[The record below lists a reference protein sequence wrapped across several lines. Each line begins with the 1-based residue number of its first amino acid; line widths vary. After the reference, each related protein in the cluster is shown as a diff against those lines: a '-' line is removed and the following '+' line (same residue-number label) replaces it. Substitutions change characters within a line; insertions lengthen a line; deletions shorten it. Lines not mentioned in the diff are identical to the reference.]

1 MTVYKKHTT
10 PNGESGICTAK
21 VKCPYGGESNHFYY
35 DTSIRQKVLNPDHPM
50 QKVID
55 RVPSEELL
63 DKAPELLPPESEFTS
78 EYNNYHQA
86 LAKRTDDYNAQKE
99 AIIKSYP
106 VKHQSAVR
114 LITGMHEGAGMIA
127 SFEIFDPEEEDFTVK
142 SEASEDEKLTF
153 AQSYLNKFKAENKL
167 RAIISASNV

>member
-1 MTVYKKHTT
+1 MTVYKKHMT
-10 PNGESGICTAK
+10 PNGESGICNAK

-35 DTSIRQKVLNPDHPM
+35 DSSIRQKVLSPDSPM

-63 DKAPELLPPESEFTS
+63 DKAPELLAPGSDLSS
-78 EYNNYHQA
+78 EYNNYHTA
-86 LAKRTDDYNAQKE
+86 LAMRTDAYNEQKE

-106 VKHQSAVR
+106 IKHQSAVR
-114 LITGMHEGAGMIA
+114 QLTGMHEGAGMIA

-142 SEASEDEKLTF
+142 SDATEDEKLKF
-153 AQSYLNKFKAENKL
+153 AQAYLNKFKAETKL
-167 RAIISASNV
+167 RAILSASNL